1 MPQTLNVGAR
11 SVFVT
16 AVGWVFIVLAM
27 MSVVWALVRF
37 ASAGSVVAALP
48 GPQGL
53 TSLLAAYLPWVMA
66 AGLALS
72 LGTLAA
78 AIGLLLRLD
87 WARRVVIGLLVV
99 AIAANLGGL
108 WLQHELVESVVSQTL
123 RSSPLPTPA
132 ASVLGGF
139 VTASRVLATVLTLGT
154 CAVLAW
160 VIQRLRSSAVR
171 QEFA

>member
-16 AVGWVFIVLAM
+16 TVGWMFILLATM
-27 MSVVWALVRF
+27 AVAWALVRF

-48 GPQGL
+48 GPRGL
-53 TSLLAAYLPWVMA
+53 TALLAAYLPWVMA

-87 WARRVVIGLLVV
+87 WARRAVIGLLLV
-99 AIAANLGGL
+99 AILANLGGL

-123 RSSPLPTPA
+123 LSSPLPTPA
-132 ASVLGGF
+132 IDVLGGF
-139 VTASRVLATVLTLGT
+139 VTASRVLAIVLTLGT
-154 CAVLAW
+154 CAILAW
-160 VIQRLRSSAVR
+160 VIQRLRSWAVR

>member
-16 AVGWVFIVLAM
+16 TVGWVFILLATM
-27 MSVVWALVRF
+27 AVAWALVRF
-37 ASAGSVVAALP
+37 ASAGSVLAALP
-48 GPQGL
+48 VPQGL
-53 TSLLAAYLPWVMA
+53 TALLAAYLPWVMA

-87 WARRVVIGLLVV
+87 WARRVVIGLLLV
-99 AIAANLGGL
+99 AIVANLGGL
-108 WLQHELVESVVSQTL
+108 WLQHELLESVVSQTL
-123 RSSPLPTPA
+123 LSSPLPTPA
-132 ASVLGGF
+132 IDVLGGF

-154 CAVLAW
+154 CAILAW
-160 VIQRLRSSAVR
+160 VIQRLRSWAVR

>member
-16 AVGWVFIVLAM
+16 TVGWMFILLATM
-27 MSVVWALVRF
+27 AVAWALVRF
-37 ASAGSVVAALP
+37 ASAGSVVATLP

-53 TSLLAAYLPWVMA
+53 TALLAAYLPWVMA

-87 WARRVVIGLLVV
+87 WARRAVIGLLLV
-99 AIAANLGGL
+99 AILANLGGL

-123 RSSPLPTPA
+123 LSSPLPTPA
-132 ASVLGGF
+132 IDVLGGF
-139 VTASRVLATVLTLGT
+139 VTASRVLAIVLTLGT
-154 CAVLAW
+154 CAILAW
-160 VIQRLRSSAVR
+160 VIQRLRSWAVR